1 MASIEKRGDSYRITV
16 SGGYDITG
24 KKQRT
29 TMTWTPTPGMTK
41 RQLEKEL
48 NRQAT
53 LFEEKVKTGQVI
65 GGDIR
70 FADFAE
76 RWFSDYGREHLK
88 ARTYTDY
95 RHAMPRINAALGHMA
110 VNKIKPNHVAQFCKN
125 LGESGIREDTKYSPA
140 VDFKT
145 LLKQRQLSQS
155 QLSDLAGVSHAT
167 VGGIVKGSRVSQPT
181 AEKVSRAL
189 EMPLRDL
196 FTPAA
201 GSADTLTGQTVLK
214 YYRVLSSI
222 LTTAVQWQLI
232 PFNPCERVKP
242 PKVEHKEA
250 NCLDEAATRELFRC
264 LEQENTQ
271 HRAIVTLA
279 VYSGMRRGELCGLTW
294 QDVHFD
300 TGLIDINKETIYIRG
315 QGIRDDTPKNQ
326 TSRRVIKVSPDVLD
340 VLRLHR
346 TEQNRQR
353 LQVGDQWTNSGKV
366 FTRWN
371 GSPVDPDAVS
381 GWFHNFI
388 QRNGLPPIRFH
399 DLRHTNASLLIAA
412 GTDIKT
418 VSKRLGHSSV
428 STTGNIYTHAIK
440 TADELA
446 ADTLHDILGQ
456 KRSGS
461 KTG

>member
-1 MASIEKRGDSYRITV
+1 MASIQKRNGSYLITV
-16 SGGYDITG
+16 STGYDIAG
-24 KKQRT
+24 KQQRT
-29 TMTWTPTPGMTK
+29 TMTWTPPAGMTP
-41 RQLEKEL
+41 RQIEKEL

-76 RWFSDYGREHLK
+76 RWFSDYGKEHLK
-88 ARTYTDY
+88 ARTYADY
-95 RHAMPRINAALGHMA
+95 MHAMPRINAALGHIA
-110 VNKIKPNHVAQFCKN
+110 VNKIKPNHVAQLCKN
-125 LGESGIREDTKYSPA
+125 LGESGIREDTKYLPS
-140 VDFKT
+140 VDFKA
-145 LLKQRQLSQS
+145 LLKQRRLSQA
-155 QLSDLAGVSHAT
+155 QLSDMAGVSHSSI
-167 VGGIVKGSRVSQPT
+167 GGIVRGNRVSQPT

-189 EMPLRDL
+189 EMPMKEL
-196 FTPAA
+196 FAPAA

-264 LEQENTQ
+264 LEQENIQ
-271 HRAIVTLA
+271 NRAIVILA
-279 VYSGMRRGELCGLTW
+279 VYTGMRRGELCGLTW
-294 QDVHFD
+294 NDIHFD
-300 TGLIDINKETIYIRG
+300 NGLIDINKESIYIRG

-340 VLRLHR
+340 VLRLLR
-346 TEQNRQR
+346 TDQNKKR

-371 GSPVDPDAVS
+371 GSPVDPDAIS
-381 GWFHNFI
+381 GWFHGFI
-388 QRNGLPPIRFH
+388 QKNGLPPIRFH

-446 ADTLHDILGQ
+446 ADTLHDILG
-456 KRSGS
+456 KDRSGS

>member
-1 MASIEKRGDSYRITV
+1 MASIQKRGESYRITV
-16 SGGYDITG
+16 STGYDITG

-29 TMTWTPTPGMTK
+29 TMTWTPPQGMTK

-70 FADFAE
+70 FAEFAQ
-76 RWFSDYGREHLK
+76 RWFEDYAKEHLK

-95 RHAMPRINAALGHMA
+95 CHAMPRINAAIGHIA

-125 LGESGIREDTKYSPA
+125 LGESGIREDVHYCPA
-140 VDFKT
+140 VDFGT
-145 LLKQRQLSQS
+145 LLKLRQLSQTK
-155 QLSDLAGVSHAT
+155 LSDLAGVSHAT
-167 VGGIVKGSRVSQPT
+167 IGGIVKGNSVLQST

-189 EMPLRDL
+189 DLPVKEL
-196 FTPAA
+196 FTP
-201 GSADTLTGQTVLK
+201 STDKADKLTGQTVLK

-222 LTTAVQWQLI
+222 LTTAVQWQII

-242 PKVEHKEA
+242 PKVVHKEA
-250 NCLDEAATRELFRC
+250 NCLDEAAARELFRC
-264 LEQENTQ
+264 LEQESIQN
-271 HRAIVTLA
+271 RAIVTLA
-279 VYSGMRRGELCGLTW
+279 IYSGMRRGELCGLIW
-294 QDVHFD
+294 QDIHFD

-326 TSRRVIKVSPDVLD
+326 TSCRVIKVSTDVLD

-346 TEQNRQR
+346 TEQNKMR

-381 GWFHNFI
+381 GWFHSFI
-388 QRNGLPPIRFH
+388 QRNDLPPIRFH

-446 ADTLHDILGQ
+446 ADTLHDILRT
-456 KRSGS
+456 KHTDT

>member
-1 MASIEKRGDSYRITV
+1 MASIQKRNGSYLITV
-16 SGGYDITG
+16 STGYDITG
-24 KKQRT
+24 KQQRT
-29 TMTWTPTPGMTK
+29 TMTWTPPAGMTP
-41 RQLEKEL
+41 RQIDKEL
-48 NRQAT
+48 TRQAT
-53 LFEEKVKTGQVI
+53 LFEEKVKTGQII

-70 FADFAE
+70 FAEFAE

-95 RHAMPRINAALGHMA
+95 RHAMPRINAALGHIA

-125 LGESGIREDTKYSPA
+125 LGESGIREDAKYLPT

-145 LLKQRQLSQS
+145 LLKQRHLSQM

-189 EMPLRDL
+189 EMPMKEL
-196 FTPAA
+196 FAPAA

-250 NCLDEAATRELFRC
+250 NCLDESATRELFRC
-264 LEQENTQ
+264 LEQEDIQN
-271 HRAIVTLA
+271 RAIVVLA
-279 VYSGMRRGELCGLTW
+279 VYTGMRRGELCGLTW
-294 QDVHFD
+294 NDIHFD
-300 TGLIDINKETIYIRG
+300 NGLIDINKESIYIRG

-326 TSRRVIKVSPDVLD
+326 TSRRVIKVSSDVLD
-340 VLRLHR
+340 VLRLLR
-346 TEQNRQR
+346 TDQNKKR
-353 LQVGDQWTNSGKV
+353 LQIGDQWTNSGKV

-371 GSPVDPDAVS
+371 GSPVDPDAIS
-381 GWFHNFI
+381 GWFHGFI
-388 QRNGLPPIRFH
+388 QKNGLPPIRFH

-446 ADTLHDILGQ
+446 ADTLHDILG
-456 KRSGS
+456 KDRSGS